1 MENIRRGFV
10 CVSEH
15 KSHSQAIKAA
25 RLVTHQDVLNT
36 FFLSLC
42 SPLALLSFL
51 TPPSL
56 LHTCLKG
63 KKMDSPPSAHST
75 THLICMNGA
84 ISFTPLF
91 LPRSCLHAL
100 LPPLSKGCTPAP
112 LAETPSHCKRMSLS
126 QRKQSAFIM
135 SYLPGPPWQQVTIPG
150 RGGRVFGVKVCGSEE

>member
-36 FFLSLC
+36 FFPSLC

-51 TPPSL
+51 APPTL
-56 LHTCLKG
+56 LHTCLKA
-63 KKMDSPPSAHST
+63 KMDSSPSAHST

-84 ISFTPLF
+84 ILFTPLH
-91 LPRSCLHAL
+91 PPPCSCLHAL

-112 LAETPSHCKRMSLS
+112 LAETPSHCKTNESVTAQTICIHHVLS
-126 QRKQSAFIM
+126 AGASVAASHDTRA
-135 SYLPGPPWQQVTIPG
+135 G
-150 RGGRVFGVKVCGSEE
+150 RESVWGQGLWL